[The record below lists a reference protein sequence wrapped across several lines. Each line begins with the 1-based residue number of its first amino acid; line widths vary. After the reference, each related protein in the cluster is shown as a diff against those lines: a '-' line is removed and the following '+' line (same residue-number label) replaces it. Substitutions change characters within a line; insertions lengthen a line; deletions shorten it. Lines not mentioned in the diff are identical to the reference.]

1 HRRVAPVRAD
11 HQACSDLHRALWAR
25 GSQPTDPPTGVQQA
39 VHPGRAKQPERGQC
53 LCGGG
58 EQVEEVPLGHE
69 RHGRSAGGQ
78 MGELRQGQLLSVPAE
93 RDPGSVGMVPGEEL
107 LGQAELTQQLL
118 GGGVDGV
125 PSEVSEEVRMLLQHD
140 DVHSGPGEQ
149 QTGHEAGRS
158 AAGDDCICRD
168 IHTEMVATRAR
179 LATMV
184 NSQRGRPRGRPVARD
199 RLLSAAQRHF
209 LTGDLGQLSGRQLA
223 AEVGVSHSLVNYHF
237 GSRDRLFAAAAA
249 LTISPEQVVAA
260 TRRPDGGLDLSRLA
274 RAVVAVWEHPEHRA
288 RLEAMARSFARG
300 DAAST
305 AIADYLERTVV
316 ETLSTAYGRRKGAT
330 MATSIVGFLFARYV
344 LNLPTFARLSPAEAA
359 ALLHR
364 SLQ

>member
-1 HRRVAPVRAD
+1 
-11 HQACSDLHRALWAR
+11 
-25 GSQPTDPPTGVQQA
+25 
-39 VHPGRAKQPERGQC
+39 
-53 LCGGG
+53 
-58 EQVEEVPLGHE
+58 
-69 RHGRSAGGQ
+69 
-78 MGELRQGQLLSVPAE
+78 
-93 RDPGSVGMVPGEEL
+93 
-107 LGQAELTQQLL
+107 
-118 GGGVDGV
+118 
-125 PSEVSEEVRMLLQHD
+125 
-140 DVHSGPGEQ
+140 
-149 QTGHEAGRS
+149 
-158 AAGDDCICRD
+158 
-168 IHTEMVATRAR
+168 
-179 LATMV
+179 MV
-184 NSQRGRPRGRPVARD
+184 NSRRGRPRGQPVARQQ
-199 RLLSAAQRHF
+199 LLAAAQRHY
-209 LTGDLGQLSGRQLA
+209 LAGDLGEISGRQLA

-274 RAVVAVWEHPEHRA
+274 RAVVAVWEHPEHGA